1 MSRVTYT
8 GTPGVMGSAVAAY
21 EREHYGSGGHFEVR
35 EDHARTYRKGHGRP

>member
-21 EREHYGSGGHFEVR
+21 EQSIMEAAGIL
-35 EDHARTYRKGHGRP
+35 K